1 MVRFRDWDTNS
12 KFKMN
17 SIYSKIAGL
26 LIIFNLA
33 VLGLFFSFDDYI
45 PNEVDKKK
53 EQLVIKGNLF
63 AKIIKPVLLTENI
76 SPFEK
81 TIRIE
86 NLLGDKK
93 LYSHEQMRIYKFEA
107 KEYLSELFVYYDG
120 EERKK
125 LEILTSEGSLQEKT
139 KNKDWDED
147 NLNIASRLFDF
158 YQPVLNARIL
168 TDPLVER
175 RSRFFHQVEVV
186 QGQSE
191 NYRIRV
197 LAPIRE
203 NALTLGVI
211 EIWEEFSIKE
221 AYVNRNN
228 ARLIMLFGISFIT
241 LFFGI
246 FLAFSIAR
254 PIRKL
259 SKRLDRKLTP
269 DDIASQLKTFGDKKL
284 KSRKDEVGLLYR
296 NLSKLTSQ
304 ISNLFEEKERF
315 ASEVSHELKNPIAS
329 IIAQVEN
336 FTPKDEEDEA
346 VLSRIKEQAVRM
358 NKLISEI
365 SEAAIVDND
374 LVTQSREKFDL
385 STTISEIINHYVE
398 SNEYSELNLSSDIQK
413 NVILIG
419 LPERI
424 GQVVVKLL
432 DNAISFSRPK
442 GVVKIQLDKKWR
454 RKPLLVVE
462 DSGPGIGEASAK
474 RIFDRFYTSRSGDAA
489 VKNSSGLGLF
499 ICRQIVEAHGG
510 EISVGSSS
518 LGGAR
523 FEVTF

>member
-1 MVRFRDWDTNS
+1 
-12 KFKMN
+12 MN

-125 LEILTSEGSLQEKT
+125 LEILTSEGLLQEKT

-336 FTPKDEEDEA
+336 FTPKDDEDEA
-346 VLSRIKEQAVRM
+346 ALNRIKEQAVRM
-358 NKLISEI
+358 NKLVSEI
-365 SEAAIVDND
+365 SEAAVVDND
-374 LVTQSREKFDL
+374 LVTKAREKFDL
-385 STTISEIINHYVE
+385 STTVNEILEHYID
-398 SNEYSELNLSSDIQK
+398 SNEHSELNLNSAIQ
-413 NVILIG
+413 NNILLLG
-419 LPERI
+419 LPDRI
-424 GQVVVKLL
+424 GQVLVNLL
-432 DNAISFSRPK
+432 DNAISFCKPK
-442 GVVKIQLDKKWR
+442 GTIKVELHKRWR
-454 RKPLLVVE
+454 RKPILIIE
-462 DSGPGIGEASAK
+462 DSGPGVSEGSREL
-474 RIFDRFYTSRSGDAA
+474 IFERFYTSRSGSA
-489 VKNSSGLGLF
+489 VIKNSSGLGLF
-499 ICRQIVEAHGG
+499 ICKQIVEAHGG
-510 EISVGSSS
+510 KISVGSSS

-523 FEVTF
+523 FELNF

>member
-1 MVRFRDWDTNS
+1 
-12 KFKMN
+12 MN

-93 LYSHEQMRIYKFEA
+93 LYSHEQIRIYKFEV

-120 EERKK
+120 EERRK
-125 LEILTSEGSLQEKT
+125 LEDLKTAGSLQEKT
-139 KNKDWDED
+139 KNQNLEED
-147 NLNIASRLFDF
+147 NLSITSKLFDF
-158 YQPVLNARIL
+158 YQPLLNARIL

-175 RSRFFHQVEVV
+175 RSRFFHQVEVI
-186 QGQSE
+186 QGKSE

-197 LAPIRE
+197 VAPIRE
-203 NALTLGVI
+203 NALTLGII

-221 AYVNRNN
+221 AYVKRNN
-228 ARLIMLFGISFIT
+228 ARLTMLLGVSFIT
-241 LFFGI
+241 LFFGV

-259 SKRLDRKLTP
+259 SKRLDRKITP
-269 DDIASQLKTFGDKKL
+269 DDIASQLKTFGDKRL

-296 NLSKLTSQ
+296 NLNRLTVQ
-304 ISNLFEEKERF
+304 ISTLFEEKERF

-336 FTPKDEEDEA
+336 FTPAEDEDEA
-346 VLSRIKEQAVRM
+346 ALNKIKEQAVRM

-374 LVTQSREKFDL
+374 LVTQARERFDL
-385 STTISEIINHYVE
+385 SDTVSEIVDHYIDT
-398 SNEYSELNLSSDIQK
+398 NEYSELNLSSDIHK
-413 NVILIG
+413 NVVLLG

-424 GQVVVKLL
+424 GQVLVNLL
-432 DNAISFSRPK
+432 DNAISFSRPS
-442 GVVKIQLDKKWR
+442 GTINIQLQKKWR
-454 RKPLLVVE
+454 RKPLLIVE
-462 DSGPGIGEASAK
+462 DSGPGVSEASAE

-489 VKNSSGLGLF
+489 VNNSSGLGLY

-510 EISVGSSS
+510 TITVEKSS

-523 FEVTF
+523 FEVSF

>member
-1 MVRFRDWDTNS
+1 
-12 KFKMN
+12 MN

-26 LIIFNLA
+26 LIIFNVA

-45 PNEVDKKK
+45 PNEVDNKT
-53 EQLVIKGNLF
+53 EQLVLKGNFF
-63 AKIIKPVLLTENI
+63 AKIIKPVLLNENI
-76 SPFEK
+76 SHFEK

-86 NLLGDKK
+86 NLLGDQN
-93 LYSHEQMRIYKFEA
+93 LYSHEQIRIYRFEA
-107 KEYLSELFVYYDG
+107 KEYLSELFVYFDG
-120 EERKK
+120 EERRR
-125 LEILTSEGSLQEKT
+125 LEDLKTTGSLQEKT
-139 KNKDWDED
+139 KNQNWEED

-158 YQPVLNARIL
+158 YQPLLNARIL

-175 RSRFFHQVEVV
+175 RSRFFHQTEVI
-186 QGQSE
+186 QGESE

-197 LAPIRE
+197 VAPIRE
-203 NALTLGVI
+203 EALTLGII

-221 AYVNRNN
+221 AYVKRNN
-228 ARLIMLFGISFIT
+228 ARLAMLLGVSFVT

-259 SKRLDRKLTP
+259 SKRLDRKITP
-269 DDIASQLKTFGDKKL
+269 DDIASQLKTFGDKRL

-296 NLSKLTSQ
+296 NLNRLTLQ
-304 ISNLFEEKERF
+304 ISTLFEEKERF

-336 FTPKDEEDEA
+336 FTPADDKDEAALDK
-346 VLSRIKEQAVRM
+346 IKEQAVRM

-374 LVTQSREKFDL
+374 LVTQARERFDL
-385 STTISEIINHYVE
+385 SNTVSEIVEHYIDT
-398 SNEYSELNLSSDIQK
+398 NEYSELNLSSEIQK
-413 NVILIG
+413 NVVLLG

-424 GQVVVKLL
+424 GQVLVNLL
-432 DNAISFSRPK
+432 DNAISFSRPS
-442 GVVKIQLDKKWR
+442 GNVNVQLIKKWR
-454 RKPLLVVE
+454 RKPLLIVE
-462 DSGPGIGEASAK
+462 DSGTGVSEASAEK
-474 RIFDRFYTSRSGDAA
+474 IFDRFYTARSGNA
-489 VKNSSGLGLF
+489 VVSNSSGLGLF

-510 EISVGSSS
+510 TISVGKSA

-523 FEVTF
+523 FDVSF